1 MGNFNFT
8 KFLGVVG
15 RLGSNFD
22 GERDNAA
29 RMASDMLRNAGL
41 TWADVVQMPKP
52 EQPAQK
58 PKPRYADAGRDLVH
72 DLMAIID
79 ELPPGRASFVRGC
92 HAQRTP
98 LSEKQIISLQDAW
111 QRYFGQGARS

>member
-1 MGNFNFT
+1 MRNFNFT

-22 GERDNAA
+22 GERGNAA
-29 RMASDMLRNAGL
+29 RMATDMLLSAGL
-41 TWADVVQMPKP
+41 TWADVLQMPQP
-52 EQPAQK
+52 EQPAQR

-72 DLMAIID
+72 DLMAIIS
-79 ELPPGRASFVRGC
+79 ELPPGRADFVRGC
-92 HAQRTP
+92 HAQRTV
-98 LSEKQIISLQDAW
+98 LSQKQIIALQDAW